1 MSQCCCCLSV
11 TTGATILGLIGILM
25 ATAELVLFVP
35 YLIEAES
42 FNPMREEVEKMAQHI
57 LQNSNFSKEEITE
70 GLRAFI
76 LVGTFSSGI
85 YALLAFFL
93 VIGVQFRKS
102 VLMTPYIIVQ
112 MAATAIFVLLGM
124 AGTILFFIL
133 DIIAGFVFGVIVLV
147 ISYLLIYFWM
157 VVQRAYVDLWL
168 NGN

>member
-1 MSQCCCCLSV
+1 MSKCCCCLSV

-25 ATAELVLFVP
+25 GTAELVLFVP

-42 FNPMREEVEKMAQHI
+42 FNPMRKEVGKMVQHV
-57 LQNSNFSKEEITE
+57 LPSSNFSKEEINE

-76 LVGTFSSGI
+76 LVGTISSGL

-93 VIGVQFRKS
+93 VIGIQFRKR

-112 MAATAIFVLLGM
+112 MAATAIFGLLGI

-133 DIIAGFVFGVIVLV
+133 DIIAGFVCGVSVLV

-157 VVQRAYVDLWL
+157 VVQRAYVDLWV